1 MTVTR
6 MIARPMLASMFVV
19 GAVNALRNAEGHAQ
33 RAKKVTDRLAPTLD
47 KVSGTV
53 PVPTDPKSLVRLNAA
68 AQIVGAAGL
77 ATGRMPRVSAALLAA
92 SLVPTTAAGHL
103 FWEEEDPTTRQQQK
117 LQFFKNVSMFG
128 GLLLAAVDTDG
139 KPSVAWRARHAA
151 TDARRSAKAMRRQ
164 ARMQARLAAKSAR
177 AAA

>member
-6 MIARPMLASMFVV
+6 LIARPMIASMFVV
-19 GAVNALRNAEGHAQ
+19 GGFNALKNADGHAD

-68 AQIVGAAGL
+68 AQLVGAAGL
-77 ATGRMPRVSAALLAA
+77 ATGKFPRASAALLAA

-103 FWEEEDPTTRQQQK
+103 FWEEHDPATRAQQK
-117 LQFFKNVSMFG
+117 VHFFKNISMMG
-128 GLLLAAVDTDG
+128 GLLLAAVDTNG
-139 KPSVAWRARHAA
+139 KPGVAWRAKHAA
-151 TDARRSAKAMRRQ
+151 ADARRE
-164 ARMQARLAAKSAR
+164 ARHLRKAAKMQGKLAVK
-177 AAA
+177 AA